1 MKRLLLFL
9 LLLAS
14 IGCKKELA
22 PQGEQRDYNTAD
34 YEHSDGRSAVFM
46 WSADDN
52 TSDETCFRFTKKRVG
67 SYLIRD
73 CDIIESMDYNTL
85 QTLPA
90 IQVGTTDTAKY
101 YDLEMNTSNN
111 CSYRHGTRTYFAPTK
126 FAKWAPINRYYF
138 LE

>member
-14 IGCKKELA
+14 IGCKKELS

-46 WSADDN
+46 RNGYD
-52 TSDETCFRFTKKRVG
+52 TSDEIYFTFTKKRHR
-67 SYLIRD
+67 SYTIRD
-73 CDIIESMDYNTL
+73 GDIIESIDYNTL

-90 IQVGTTDTAKY
+90 IQVGTTATDKY

-126 FAKWAPINRYYF
+126 FAQWAPINRYYF

>member
-1 MKRLLLFL
+1 MKRLLLL
-9 LLLAS
+9 LLLIAS

-46 WSADDN
+46 RN
-52 TSDETCFRFTKKRVG
+52 GYVTSDEIYFTFTKKRHR
-67 SYLIRD
+67 SYTIRD
-73 CDIIESMDYNTL
+73 GDIIESMDYNTL

-90 IQVGTTDTAKY
+90 IQVGTTDTDKY
-101 YDLEMNTSNN
+101 YDLEYNPTNN
-111 CSYRHGTRTYFAPTK
+111 VSSKDGNRYYDRIK